1 MVEEEEGEEEM
12 VEEVEEEE
20 VEEKQGRKA
29 SRGRRRWRSGQASGD
44 PPFPTHLYTQL
55 LSPGFLQIYSQ
66 SCPKPNS
73 QISVKGSST
82 FLISFLNCHF

>member
-1 MVEEEEGEEEM
+1 MVKEEEVEEEM

-20 VEEKQGRKA
+20 VEENQRRKA

-73 QISVKGSST
+73 
-82 FLISFLNCHF
+82 